1 MISNLFQSRRFN
13 EKNGHLP
20 FNISSA
26 QGIYVQDEHGK
37 KYINA
42 YGGLSLPFGFGR
54 NELIEAVSEQIA
66 TMPYI
71 PLNGISSTVT
81 EEYARKLSNFVP
93 CGPWTSLFVNSGSEA
108 VDSALKAARLFWT
121 GSSRFSS
128 DSRSMILSFSNSY
141 HGQTIGAMAVSGI
154 YQDFENHSSKWEYG
168 VDFAPSPLPNVGS
181 YESGLQ
187 NSLNNSLELLE
198 ERLKNDRIGT
208 VIIEP
213 VIGAGGVYFHP
224 PDYWVAFKEIIDRK
238 KILLIIDESATC
250 AGRTGEKFA
259 FTSTGLKPDILI
271 LAKGINGGYLPSGV
285 LMLSE
290 NVTSQILQSSE
301 ELFSTSQGGNSII
314 AKLGIEALNI
324 FEKERPWENASRQGG
339 YLIGELKKIS
349 KEITVRGR
357 GLLIGIDFNI
367 RLKENIAFEAQK
379 IMREKGVLIY
389 AKERF
394 IGFFPPLSI
403 SDIESGMVI
412 DSFRECIKEL
422 GLS

>member
-1 MISNLFQSRRFN
+1 MISNLWQSRLFN
-13 EKNGHLP
+13 KKNGHPP

-26 QGIYVQDEHGK
+26 DGIYVQDEHGK
-37 KYINA
+37 RYINA

-54 NELIEAVSEQIA
+54 KELIEAVSVQIA

-93 CGPWTSLFVNSGSEA
+93 GGPWTSLFVNSGSEA

-121 GSSRFSS
+121 GSSHFSS
-128 DSRSMILSFSNSY
+128 DSRSGILSFSNSY
-141 HGQTIGAMAVSGI
+141 HGQTMGAMAVSGI
-154 YQDFENHSSKWEYG
+154 YQDLESHSSKWEYG
-168 VDFAPSPLPNVGS
+168 VYFAPSPLPALVG
-181 YESGLQ
+181 YKSGAQ
-187 NSLNNSLELLE
+187 NNLNNAIRLLE
-198 ERLKNDRIGT
+198 ERLKDDRIGS

-213 VIGAGGVYFHP
+213 VIGAGGVHFP
-224 PDYWVAFKEIIDRK
+224 PQEYWVAFKKIIDRK
-238 KILLIIDESATC
+238 NILLIIDESATC
-250 AGRTGEKFA
+250 GGRTGEKFA
-259 FTSTGLKPDILI
+259 FTSIGLKPDILI

-285 LMLSE
+285 MMLSE
-290 NVTSQILQSSE
+290 NVTNQILQTSE

-324 FEKERPWENASRQGG
+324 FEQERPWENASRQGG
-339 YLIGELKKIS
+339 YLIGELKKMS
-349 KEITVRGR
+349 REIIVRGR

-367 RLKENIAFEAQK
+367 RLNEKIALEAQK

-389 AKERF
+389 AKGRF
-394 IGFFPPLSI
+394 IGIFPPLSI
-403 SDIESGMVI
+403 SDKESGTIVN
-412 DSFRECIKEL
+412 SFRECIKQL